1 MKKKIRQKSNIAG
14 ETYKRHWHLTMT
26 MYGLHQVHNYSF
38 KWKNYKKLSL
48 TDNSE
53 KTLSNLVCTFFVHKN
68 IECILNKMNNFELKV
83 HFICQWN
90 TAKRIPAWSPIGS
103 LGQSVSFSSIKY
115 DGVRGNECHQVW
127 TITTLQAKKDCR
139 SWKGVNTFHYCSST
153 NCA

>member
-1 MKKKIRQKSNIAG
+1 
-14 ETYKRHWHLTMT
+14 MT
-26 MYGLHQVHNYSF
+26 FDKYGLHQVHNYSF

-90 TAKRIPAWSPIGS
+90 TAKKIPVWSPMWVTWSVGQLFFHQIWRRQGQWMSPSLNDYDVAGKERLSQLKGS
-103 LGQSVSFSSIKY
+103 EYIPLLLKY
-115 DGVRGNECHQVW
+115 QLCIIEFPS
-127 TITTLQAKKDCR
+127 K
-139 SWKGVNTFHYCSST
+139 FHKRWWNAMAS
-153 NCA
+153 